1 MARDVLASTPRQSRG
16 HWVDSAP
23 SVCDAYAG
31 GVEGVVLVVSKKAS
45 FIPNLIKLLVLVAVA
60 GAIIKRAQ
68 QQRGSSTIR

>member
-1 MARDVLASTPRQSRG
+1 
-16 HWVDSAP
+16 
-23 SVCDAYAG
+23 
-31 GVEGVVLVVSKKAS
+31 VVLVVSKKAS